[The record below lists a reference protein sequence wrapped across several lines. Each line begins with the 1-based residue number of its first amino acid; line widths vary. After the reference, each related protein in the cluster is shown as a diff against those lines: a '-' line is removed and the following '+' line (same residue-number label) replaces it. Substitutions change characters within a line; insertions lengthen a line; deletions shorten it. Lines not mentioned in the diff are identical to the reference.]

1 MKCISFLGHSRFNHL
16 QSQISVPVYLF

>member
-1 MKCISFLGHSRFNHL
+1 VYIILGHSRFNHL